1 MVLVGGKPRHRIEL
15 PPWEIWDKH
24 SVYEW
29 SRQNFP
35 ELPLNLRWSKERLV
49 RTVEAYLDT
58 PQVRTYA
65 QTVSPPHTQI
75 PNHHLITTTDRPTS
89 PHPQVVLGIRAAR
102 VPHYPPE
109 TCVAEHCSVN
119 FNFDL
124 VETAGWFNLATIPQG
139 FGWSDFDPD
148 LDESRDEDDRR
159 FVFQGECTPRV
170 TRESILKYPI
180 TTQLLTDDPPRTH
193 TDDGT
198 KYVGK
203 KQGSPYDPFAG
214 VSREQFRSTGAA
226 GIPSPDPAATVA
238 TRGDG
243 GEVNFVWERGDGAS
257 VPNRGN
263 PGEFILII
271 FYTGNRIDVVSYLQ
285 TSRIF

>member
-15 PPWEIWDKH
+15 PPWDIWDKH

-124 VETAGWFNLATIPQG
+124 VETAGWFNLPTIPQG

-148 LDESRDEDDRR
+148 VDESRDEDDRG

-170 TRESILKYPI
+170 TLRE
-180 TTQLLTDDPPRTH
+180 
-193 TDDGT
+193 
-198 KYVGK
+198 
-203 KQGSPYDPFAG
+203 
-214 VSREQFRSTGAA
+214 
-226 GIPSPDPAATVA
+226 
-238 TRGDG
+238 
-243 GEVNFVWERGDGAS
+243 
-257 VPNRGN
+257 
-263 PGEFILII
+263 
-271 FYTGNRIDVVSYLQ
+271 
-285 TSRIF
+285 